1 MGWAPRRIEGEQVSE
16 AQQVSLRCI
25 SPFCRQF
32 FSCWRWSL
40 GNIVSSAKDCG
51 EHLPSAWPLVM
62 NWRNGDK
69 RDLLFDHSKSH
80 PEDSRALFKYVDFL

>member
-1 MGWAPRRIEGEQVSE
+1 MGWAPRRIEGEQVAE

-32 FSCWRWSL
+32 FSRWRWSL

-62 NWRNGDK
+62 NLEK
-69 RDLLFDHSKSH
+69 RRQTRSAFRSQ
-80 PEDSRALFKYVDFL
+80 